1 MVGSNSVLRL
11 KPSLRWH
18 QEIELSEP
26 VLFLKEDIHFEAE
39 FKCRTKEYDVLIN
52 LHLSLWVSVFF
63 LVFNSIMWLFPL

>member
-26 VLFLKEDIHFEAE
+26 VLFLKEDVD
-39 FKCRTKEYDVLIN
+39 FKIECKGRTEEYDVFIN
-52 LHLSLWVSVFF
+52 LHLSLWISAFP
-63 LVFNSIMWLFPL
+63 LVFNSAR